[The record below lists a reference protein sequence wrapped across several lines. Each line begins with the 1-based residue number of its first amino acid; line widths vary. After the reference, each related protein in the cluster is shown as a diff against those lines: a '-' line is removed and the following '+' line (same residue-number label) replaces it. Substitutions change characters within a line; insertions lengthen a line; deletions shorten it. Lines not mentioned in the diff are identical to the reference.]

1 MEIMYY
7 LFIIIPRAEIKDC
20 KSSYDTDSINGP
32 SLFTDRNIQIWSKH
46 EMFQIL

>member
-7 LFIIIPRAEIKDC
+7 LFIIIPRAEVKER
-20 KSSYDTDSINGP
+20 KSSYDVIDLINGP

-46 EMFQIL
+46 EMF